1 MQGARYEGNAQ
12 AQSTNPR
19 SPPNCRP
26 AAPALS
32 PRRRAGAPF
41 PLPEPDFNLEPQA
54 QILWRHVSFDPAN
67 DGLRTV
73 DLGSISGTTSRLGY
87 AASGR
92 CPMPM
97 AASGSPR
104 PRQRLGRRTD
114 VSFSNSPFQV
124 PPIEHVRRLEFAGG
138 LTDKMNPIW
147 SFRRVISSRSAV
159 AAMSNARTSRA
170 MSACA
175 SSVSR
180 ARPTPPVTRSAG
192 RAGAG

>member
-1 MQGARYEGNAQ
+1 MRRR
-12 AQSTNPR
+12 NPPT
-19 SPPNCRP
+19 SFTTKLPTGGSGFI
-26 AAPALS
+26 AS
-32 PRRRAGAPF
+32 RRAGAPF

-159 AAMSNARTSRA
+159 AAMSNARTSRDVGVRIIGEPCA
-170 MSACA
+170 TNSARY
-175 SSVSR
+175 SFGG
-180 ARPTPPVTRSAG
+180 TGG
-192 RAGAG
+192 RGLRR